1 MNLDTLISDE
11 YTDTMLN
18 KKSYKEKFFNLLAK
32 NGFDFSDIDDAT
44 HLPKS
49 LIPVISNN
57 NGPEPF
63 NKFNMALSKFHKENE
78 VNILDSVCF
87 LVSDYLD
94 APIALKCLDEMNFI
108 MVKNELQKR
117 FKIKSQENK
126 QETDLSILDF
136 LE

>member
-1 MNLDTLISDE
+1 MVQN
-11 YTDTMLN
+11 
-18 KKSYKEKFFNLLAK
+18 
-32 NGFDFSDIDDAT
+32 
-44 HLPKS
+44 HLTR
-49 LIPVISNN
+49 
-57 NGPEPF
+57 
-63 NKFNMALSKFHKENE
+63 SKFHKENE

>member
-1 MNLDTLISDE
+1 MNLDALISND
-11 YTDTMLN
+11 YTDTALN

-49 LIPVISNN
+49 LLPVMANDT
-57 NGPEPF
+57 EPF
-63 NKFNMALSKFHKENE
+63 NKFNICLSNFNKDKE
-78 VNILDSVCF
+78 VNILDAVCF

-108 MVKNELQKR
+108 AVKNELQKR
-117 FKIKSQENK
+117 CKIKSQEK
-126 QETDLSILDF
+126 GQDFSLLDY
-136 LE
+136 LG

>member
-1 MNLDTLISDE
+1 MNLDALISDD
-11 YTDTMLN
+11 YTDTALN

-49 LIPVISNN
+49 LLPVMANDT
-57 NGPEPF
+57 EPF
-63 NKFNMALSKFHKENE
+63 NKFNICLSNFNKDKE
-78 VNILDSVCF
+78 VNILDAVCF

-108 MVKNELQKR
+108 AVKNELQKR
-117 FKIKSQENK
+117 FKIKSQEK
-126 QETDLSILDF
+126 GQDFSLLDY
-136 LE
+136 LG

>member
-1 MNLDTLISDE
+1 MNLDALISND
-11 YTDTMLN
+11 YTDTALN

-49 LIPVISNN
+49 LLPVMANDT
-57 NGPEPF
+57 EPF
-63 NKFNMALSKFHKENE
+63 NKFNICLSNFNKDKE
-78 VNILDSVCF
+78 VNILDAVCF

-108 MVKNELQKR
+108 AVKNELQKR
-117 FKIKSQENK
+117 FKIKSQEK
-126 QETDLSILDF
+126 EQDFSLLDY
-136 LE
+136 LG

>member
-1 MNLDTLISDE
+1 MNLDALISDD
-11 YTDTMLN
+11 YTDTALN

-49 LIPVISNN
+49 LLPVMANDT
-57 NGPEPF
+57 EPF
-63 NKFNMALSKFHKENE
+63 NKFNICLSNLNKDKE
-78 VNILDSVCF
+78 VNILDAVCF

-108 MVKNELQKR
+108 AVKNELQKR
-117 FKIKSQENK
+117 FKIKSQEK
-126 QETDLSILDF
+126 GQDFSLLDY
-136 LE
+136 LG

>member
-1 MNLDTLISDE
+1 MNLDALISND
-11 YTDTMLN
+11 YTDTALN

-49 LIPVISNN
+49 LLPVMANDT
-57 NGPEPF
+57 EPF
-63 NKFNMALSKFHKENE
+63 NKFNICLSNFNKNKE
-78 VNILDSVCF
+78 VNILDAVCF

-108 MVKNELQKR
+108 AVKNELQKR
-117 FKIKSQENK
+117 FKIKSQEK
-126 QETDLSILDF
+126 GQDFSLLDY
-136 LE
+136 LG

>member
-1 MNLDTLISDE
+1 MNLDALISND
-11 YTDTMLN
+11 YTDTALN

-49 LIPVISNN
+49 LLPVMANDT
-57 NGPEPF
+57 EPF
-63 NKFNMALSKFHKENE
+63 NKFNICLSNFNKDKE
-78 VNILDSVCF
+78 VNILDPVCF

-108 MVKNELQKR
+108 AVKNELQKR
-117 FKIKSQENK
+117 FKIKSQEK
-126 QETDLSILDF
+126 GQDFSLLDY
-136 LE
+136 LG

>member
-1 MNLDTLISDE
+1 MNLDALISDE
-11 YTDTMLN
+11 YTDTVLN

-63 NKFNMALSKFHKENE
+63 NK
-78 VNILDSVCF
+78 I
-87 LVSDYLD
+87 
-94 APIALKCLDEMNFI
+94 
-108 MVKNELQKR
+108 
-117 FKIKSQENK
+117 KIP
-126 QETDLSILDF
+126 
-136 LE
+136 

>member
-1 MNLDTLISDE
+1 MNFDALISNE
-11 YTDTMLN
+11 YTDTALN

-49 LIPVISNN
+49 LLPVIANDT
-57 NGPEPF
+57 EPF
-63 NKFNMALSKFHKENE
+63 NKFNICLSNLNKDKE

-87 LVSDYLD
+87 LVNDYLD

-108 MVKNELQKR
+108 AVKNELQKR
-117 FKIKSQENK
+117 FNIKNK
-126 QETDLSILDF
+126 EKEQDFSLLDY
-136 LE
+136 LG

>member
-1 MNLDTLISDE
+1 MNLDALISND
-11 YTDTMLN
+11 YTDTALN

-49 LIPVISNN
+49 LLPVMANDT
-57 NGPEPF
+57 EPF
-63 NKFNMALSKFHKENE
+63 NKFNICLSNLNKDKE
-78 VNILDSVCF
+78 VNILDAVCF

-108 MVKNELQKR
+108 AVKNELQKR
-117 FKIKSQENK
+117 FKIKSQEK
-126 QETDLSILDF
+126 GQDFSLLDY
-136 LE
+136 LG